1 MANNDTSQ
9 DDSDV
14 FTRGSDV
21 VINRVA
27 VKIPP
32 FWTEH
37 PELWLSQIEAQFVL
51 AGITTDDTIFNTILA
66 SIEAP
71 VLARIA
77 DAIVNQPGTGKYE
90 NLKSCILERFCESEQ
105 KKIQKLI
112 SETDLGD
119 KRPTQLLNELNALAA
134 NKVDETFLKA
144 LWLQRL
150 PTQVQAILQ
159 ASDACLADLDKL
171 ADKVMEV
178 GDIHHIRTVDAKSA
192 PHSSTVFDE
201 RLDRIEQQINALF
214 KNRYRK
220 NSSSTLT
227 DRNSVPTSG
236 LCWYHSKF
244 GNAAKKCRQPCSY
257 HNTIARLAINDN
269 YSKTQFLIDTG
280 ADISVKQPCR
290 IAKTMLTPKLL
301 FAANVTK
308 IQTYGEKHIT
318 VSLGLRRN
326 FVWTFVLADVNCA
339 IIGADFLQPFD
350 LLVDVKRRKLID
362 RATLYESTYLA
373 PQRKINAIL
382 SYDTSNARLL
392 HEYRDLATINSNRL
406 PEESDVTH
414 PPSHARAR
422 RLAPDKLKEHRALS
436 NVTVPDRYTIPYILD
451 VTSIVHGKKIF
462 SKIDLQKAYH
472 QNPVEPQDIPKT
484 AIITPFGLFEFLFM
498 TFGLRNAVQTFRRH
512 INNVIQDLD
521 FVFAYI
527 DDVLIASESEE
538 QHETHLRTT
547 LDRLTA
553 AHLTVNFEKTQF
565 AKSQLT
571 FLGHDISQLGL
582 KPSEAIVEAIRL

>member
-1 MANNDTSQ
+1 MANNDTTQ
-9 DDSDV
+9 DDADV
-14 FTRGSDV
+14 FHDTVTRGSDV

-51 AGITTDDTIFNTILA
+51 AGITTDDTKFNTILA

-77 DAIVNQPGTGKYE
+77 DAIVNQPGTGKFE

-144 LWLQRL
+144 LWLQHL

-159 ASDACLADLDKL
+159 ASDARLADLAKL

-178 GDIHHIRTVDAKSA
+178 GDFHHIRTVDAKLA
-192 PHSSTVFDE
+192 PPSSTVFDE

-220 NSSSTLT
+220 NKMSPTVLVFLRTKKLKQSSDSA
-227 DRNSVPTSG
+227 D
-236 LCWYHSKF
+236 KF
-244 GNAAKKCRQPCSY
+244 EEN

-280 ADISVKQPCR
+280 ADISVMPPCR
-290 IAKTMLTPKLL
+290 IEKTMLTPKLL
-301 FAANVTK
+301 FAANGSK
-308 IQTYGEKHIT
+308 IQTYGEKRIT
-318 VSLGLRRN
+318 VSLGLGRN

-339 IIGADFLQPFD
+339 IIGADFLQHFD
-350 LLVDVKRRKLID
+350 LLVDMKRRKLID
-362 RATLYESTYLA
+362 RATLHESTCHA

-382 SYDTSNARLL
+382 SYDTSNQYARLL

-406 PEESDVTH
+406 PAESEFEKYDKQRLRLEEIIKERIDELDNLIPYEEPRSKCQKFYLLQQQNLK
-414 PPSHARAR
+414 RAHV
-422 RLAPDKLKEHRALS
+422 LFNELKE
-436 NVTVPDRYTIPYILD
+436 
-451 VTSIVHGKKIF
+451 KKIKENSKKCPF
-462 SKIDLQKAYH
+462 SDTY
-472 QNPVEPQDIPKT
+472 E
-484 AIITPFGLFEFLFM
+484 
-498 TFGLRNAVQTFRRH
+498 
-512 INNVIQDLD
+512 
-521 FVFAYI
+521 
-527 DDVLIASESEE
+527 DDGDDEYSIEIA
-538 QHETHLRTT
+538 
-547 LDRLTA
+547 
-553 AHLTVNFEKTQF
+553 
-565 AKSQLT
+565 
-571 FLGHDISQLGL
+571 
-582 KPSEAIVEAIRL
+582 